1 MRVSVRLEAIG
12 SSLEEV
18 AEDARRR
25 WAAFVGN
32 PDAKLPISS
41 EMSIET
47 YEDSIGLTM
56 YKATV
61 LALTKVENNE

>member
-56 YKATV
+56 YNATV
-61 LALTKVENNE
+61 HALTKVENNE